1 MKTFLKFG
9 PMKLVMQNTSGDNPN
24 YLNTCSTAREISFN
38 EISAAEGTLSDA
50 LKNFRIVF
58 EDQYYFADDIIF
70 LPDMEIASDQ
80 TEKLIY

>member
-1 MKTFLKFG
+1 
-9 PMKLVMQNTSGDNPN
+9 MKLVMQNTSGDNPN